1 MKKPDWKEWIEKKEE
16 CGKWLESYL
25 KRGVLRKSSKNSKL
39 YLKKSLHNLNF
50 ANWIFE
56 NSEMLKKELND
67 SFYDWIINIY
77 YYAIYHAGISLM
89 EKEGYNSKNH
99 SATLCFLIYHHYHC
113 EKELDVEE
121 INLIASSLE
130 KEEIETLGF
139 SKELREKACY
149 DVGESF
155 EKSLAENIKEQAVS
169 FVSKIR
175 GILNE

>member
-16 CGKWLESYL
+16 CGKWLKSYL
-25 KRGVLRKSSKNSKL
+25 KRGVLRRSSKRSQL

-149 DVGESF
+149 DVGEFF
-155 EKSLAENIKEQAVS
+155 ERPFAENIKEQAVS